1 MKNNDNIPS
10 EIPVQETIGK
20 SLLGLMCPQL
30 LYAVHHDTIP
40 LLQGYAQDKCPVDCG
55 KDWSREHIDLMPE
68 RGPHRSANGKRAVC
82 QLRQETEDKVKHKYA
97 IILKWCDIKNYIPN
111 KIQIS
116 PVAMIPQKS
125 KPFRCIMDILFT
137 MFHKGVKIS
146 CVNKKTHKMAFPEAM
161 AQLGQVVKIIIYL
174 MELHRHHACP
184 LNSPN

>member
-1 MKNNDNIPS
+1 
-10 EIPVQETIGK
+10 
-20 SLLGLMCPQL
+20 
-30 LYAVHHDTIP
+30 
-40 LLQGYAQDKCPVDCG
+40 
-55 KDWSREHIDLMPE
+55 MPE
-68 RGPHRSANGKRAVC
+68 RGPHRSANRKKAVR
-82 QLRQETEDKVKHKYA
+82 QLRQETEDKAKHKYA
-97 IILKWCDIKNYIPN
+97 IIVKWGYKKNDIPKKP
-111 KIQIS
+111 KMS